1 MKPADS
7 VDQFPQLSSVGIVG
21 GTVDQ
26 TPEQNLLHWSFSS
39 LSWSSSF
46 PSGKRVLECG
56 AMSEEPTE
64 EQIRDEVNKFLINQ
78 VALSGLSMEAS
89 AELLRLVLLVNKC
102 EQTKGSESD
111 DEMSV

>member
-26 TPEQNLLHWSFSS
+26 TPEQNLLYWSFSS

-46 PSGKRVLECG
+46 PEGKRVLECG
-56 AMSEEPTE
+56 AMSEEPTD
-64 EQIRDEVNKFLINQ
+64 EQIRDEVNQFLIKQ

-102 EQTKGSESD
+102 EQTKGSESN